1 MPKYFKFTD
10 GRKLQVGT
18 FYGIGRNYEAH
29 AREMGGDVPSEIIV
43 FIKPPAAFV
52 EDGESIQ
59 LPKFSELVHHEL
71 ELVVVIGREC
81 SHVSASDALDYVA
94 GYAVG
99 IDVTLR
105 DVQRRAREE
114 GNPWAVSKGFATSAP
129 VSMIVPAEAAG
140 RDPHFVI
147 ELRVNG
153 ELRQK
158 ASTSQME
165 RSVAVLVEFL
175 SNVFTLQPGDA
186 IFTGTPE
193 GVGPIADGDAIHAEL
208 KGFIALD
215 VEVKNAQEKN

>member
-10 GRKLQVGT
+10 GRTLQVGT

-29 AREMGGDVPSEIIV
+29 AREMGGDVPSEVIV
-43 FIKPPAAFV
+43 FLKPPAAYV
-52 EDGESIQ
+52 EDSESIL
-59 LPKFSELVHHEL
+59 LPGFSHLVHHEL
-71 ELVVVIGREC
+71 ELVVVIGKEC
-81 SHVSASDALDYVA
+81 SGIEAAKAWDYIA

-105 DVQRRAREE
+105 DVQSRARDE

-129 VSMIVPAEAAG
+129 VSMVIPAETAG
-140 RDPHFVI
+140 PDPHFDI
-147 ELRVNG
+147 ELRING

-158 ASTSQME
+158 ANTSQME
-165 RSVAVLVEFL
+165 RGVAVLVEYL
-175 SNVFTLQPGDA
+175 SRVFTLQPGDA

-193 GVGPIADGDAIHAEL
+193 GVGPITGGDMIHAEL

-215 VEVKNAQEKN
+215 IEAKSIR

>member
-10 GRKLQVGT
+10 GRELQVGT

-29 AREMGGDVPSEIIV
+29 AREMGGDVPAEIVV
-43 FIKPPAAFV
+43 FLKPPAAFV
-52 EDGESIQ
+52 EDGGTIL
-59 LPKFSELVHHEL
+59 LPEFSQLVHHEL
-71 ELVVVIGREC
+71 ELVAVIGKEC
-81 SHVSASDALDYVA
+81 TQVSAAEALDYVA

-105 DVQRRAREE
+105 DVQSRAREE

-129 VSMIVPAEAAG
+129 VSMVVPAEAAG
-140 RDPHFVI
+140 PNPDFVI

-158 ASTSQME
+158 ASTSQMV
-165 RSVAVLVEFL
+165 RSVGVLVEFL

-215 VEVKNAQEKN
+215 VEAKSIK